1 MAINLN
7 KPETIPAPLQ
17 PHLATFLPLLNKET
31 LIEVVLGLNNDLTA
45 AKQDLTETCLS
56 RDAARRELAAI
67 KIAAKQR
74 SDRDILSELEDGE
87 IISYVAEC
95 LPNYMVEALPHVAAM
110 TAEFEEKYYGL
121 DLTNRRLR
129 ERLTKLEERFAKV
142 TMSLAQA
149 EAALGIPADD
159 EWDSWSDAV
168 WEEVDG
174 RLVPCDKHLK
184 TLD

>member
-17 PHLATFLPLLNKET
+17 PHLKTFLPLLSKET
-31 LIEVVLGLNNDLTA
+31 LIEVVLGLNSDLTA
-45 AKQDLTETCLS
+45 AKADVALRQQE
-56 RDAARRELAAI
+56 AAALFAA
-67 KIAAKQR
+67 ANR

-129 ERLTKLEERFAKV
+129 DTLAKLEERFEKV
-142 TMSLAQA
+142 TMRLAQA
-149 EAALGIPADD
+149 EAALGVPADD
-159 EWDSWSDAV
+159 EWDSWADEANSRREIDRSINQL
-168 WEEVDG
+168 
-174 RLVPCDKHLK
+174 RLTK